1 MPISMELGVKAVEED
16 VKLRMQVI
24 TMLKLISNKT
34 IINKQMGSIPW

>member
-34 IINKQMGSIPW
+34 IIIKQMGSIPW